1 MGFRDQGNQ
10 VTPIDDGGSFD
21 TGEDTAIAISESAA
35 NALAAANSA
44 AAALVSENNAE
55 TSETN
60 AATSASTATTKASE
74 ASTSASTATTQAGIA
89 TTQAALATTNGA
101 AQVVLAEAQVTLA
114 TTQAGIATTQA
125 TNSATSAT
133 AAQTAE
139 TNAETAETN
148 AATSAATAT
157 TKASEA
163 ATSATSSATSA
174 SASEAAK
181 DAALAALDSFDDRY
195 LGAKASDPTLDNDG
209 NALIAG
215 ALYYNTTDNVMK
227 VYTGSSWVAAYA
239 SLSGALVAL
248 DNLSDLDNAATAR
261 VNIGLEIGVDVQ
273 AHSSALDGTT
283 ASYTTAL
290 DTKLA
295 GIEPGATADQLA
307 LEEACKNVSGGSL
320 AIGTPVYQSGTSGN
334 AMEVQAARAD
344 TAASMAAVGVITS
357 TLADEAEGFVALTG
371 FVQGLNT
378 SSFSAGDTLYIA
390 ATGGFTSTP
399 PAGSANL
406 IQNIGKVIKVHASN
420 GSIMVTGA
428 GRANATPNL
437 NDGDIFIGNASNQS
451 STTNL
456 TTEVQSL
463 GDARYLSKTGGAM
476 TGAITTT
483 STFDGRNVSVDGVK
497 LDGISIGADV
507 SATVVTQAF
516 VNNLNV
522 DAGTLGGDTKAT
534 ILSTAESSSLALAIA
549 LG

>member
-10 VTPIDDGGSFD
+10 VTPVDDGGSFD
-21 TGEDTAIAISESAA
+21 TGTDTAITISESAA

-125 TNSATSAT
+125 NNSATSAT

-174 SASEAAK
+174 TASEAAK

-209 NALIAG
+209 NALVAG

-261 VNIGLEIGVDVQ
+261 VNIGLEIGVNVQ
-273 AHSSALDGTT
+273 AHSSVLDSTT
-283 ASYTTAL
+283 AAYTTAL
-290 DTKLA
+290 NTKLG
-295 GIEPGATADQLA
+295 GIEALADITDTTNVTAAGALMDSEVTNLAQVKAFSSSDYATAAQGTTADAA
-307 LEEACKNVSGGSL
+307 L
-320 AIGTPVYQSGTSGN
+320 P
-334 AMEVQAARAD
+334 
-344 TAASMAAVGVITS
+344 
-357 TLADEAEGFVALTG
+357 
-371 FVQGLNT
+371 
-378 SSFSAGDTLYIA
+378 
-390 ATGGFTSTP
+390 
-399 PAGSANL
+399 
-406 IQNIGKVIKVHASN
+406 
-420 GSIMVTGA
+420 
-428 GRANATPNL
+428 
-437 NDGDIFIGNASNQS
+437 
-451 STTNL
+451 
-456 TTEVQSL
+456 
-463 GDARYLSKTGGAM
+463 KTGGAM